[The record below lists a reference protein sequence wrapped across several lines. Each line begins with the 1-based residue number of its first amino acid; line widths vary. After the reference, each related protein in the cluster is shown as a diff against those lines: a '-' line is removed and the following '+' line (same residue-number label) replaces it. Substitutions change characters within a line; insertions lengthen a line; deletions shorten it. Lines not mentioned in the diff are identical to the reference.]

1 MEFDDFDRRL
11 LEALQQDNRQTGD
24 ELAAKVGLSAAACL
38 RRAQRLREI
47 GAIARDVA
55 LLAPEA
61 VGRPLTVIVLV
72 TIRRD
77 SPDAGDRFKAA
88 MQVAPEVTQCYY
100 VTGSADYVLAVS
112 VEDMEAYQRFTQRC
126 LSGSSIKR
134 FDSLVSMDRVKF
146 ETALPVARD

>member
-1 MEFDDFDRRL
+1 MELDDFDRRL

-47 GAIARDVA
+47 GAIVRDVA

-61 VGRPLTVIVLV
+61 TGRRLTVIVLV
-72 TIRRD
+72 TVQRD
-77 SPDAGDRFKAA
+77 SPDANARFKAA
-88 MQVAPEVTQCYY
+88 MLAAPEVTQCHY
-100 VTGSADYVLAVS
+100 VTGPADYVLTVA
-112 VEDMEAYQRFTQRC
+112 VEDMDAYQRFTQRC
-126 LSGSSIKR
+126 LSGASIKR

-146 ETALPVARD
+146 ETALPVAQD